1 MKISV
6 LLLCAI
12 VVLTVST
19 ANADILGSIWLNVP
33 GSASNATIVPAGA
46 PDATVIVQAINFNS
60 NVTGYTFQTFLNN
73 PTFLTGAGIAGLGL
87 DNSFMQFTGQIFMNA
102 GPNVFSFTHDD
113 GIAFAING
121 SYGPFSP
128 GPTPAITETGT
139 YSAAYTGL
147 YNFTLNYGECCGA
160 PAVLIGTMNGQ
171 YLEGAVPEPS
181 SLLLLGTGL
190 IGAAGVIRR
199 KLML

>member
-12 VVLTVST
+12 VLLTVGT
-19 ANADILGSIWLNVP
+19 ANADIMGSIWLNVP
-33 GSASNATIVPAGA
+33 ASASDATIVPAGV
-46 PDATVIVQAINFNS
+46 PDATVLVQTINFDS
-60 NVTGYTFQTFLNN
+60 NVTGYSFQTFLNN
-73 PTFLTGAGIAGLGL
+73 PTFLTGAGIAGLAL
-87 DNSFMQFTGQIFMNA
+87 NNSFMQFTGQIFMNA
-102 GPNVFSFTHDD
+102 GPNVFTFTHDD

-121 SYGPFSP
+121 AYGPFSA
-128 GPTPAITETGT
+128 GPTSPIAETGT
-139 YSAAYTGL
+139 YQASYTGL

-171 YLEGAVPEPS
+171 PIGAVPEPG
-181 SLLLLGTGL
+181 SLVLLGTGL
-190 IGAAGVIRR
+190 LGAAGAIRR

>member
-6 LLLCAI
+6 LLLCAMM
-12 VVLTVST
+12 VLTAST
-19 ANADILGSIWLNVP
+19 ANADILGAIWLNVP
-33 GSASNATIVPAGA
+33 GSAGNATIVPAGA
-46 PDATVIVQAINFNS
+46 PDATVIVQSINFNS

-73 PTFLTGAGIAGLGL
+73 PTFLTGAGIAGLNL

-121 SYGPFSP
+121 AYGPFSP
-128 GPTPAITETGT
+128 GPTAPITETGT
-139 YSAAYTGL
+139 YGAAFTGL
-147 YNFTLNYGECCGA
+147 YDFTLNYGECCGA
-160 PAVLIGTMNGQ
+160 PAVLIGTMNGRP
-171 YLEGAVPEPS
+171 LDAVPEPS
-181 SLLLLGTGL
+181 SLVLLGTGL